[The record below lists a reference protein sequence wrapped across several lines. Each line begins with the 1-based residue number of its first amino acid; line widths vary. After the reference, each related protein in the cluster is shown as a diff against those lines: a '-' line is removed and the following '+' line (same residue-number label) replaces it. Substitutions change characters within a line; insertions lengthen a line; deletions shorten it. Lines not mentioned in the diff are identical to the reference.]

1 MTPVMT
7 AADLEDMPQHQKDAL
22 CAWVISMTKAVF
34 SQPGVEEEYQRW
46 LVGYRARIAN
56 KQERRINP

>member
-1 MTPVMT
+1 MTHVMT

-34 SQPGVEEEYQRW
+34 SQPGVEEEYRRW
-46 LVGYRARIAN
+46 LVEYRAKIAN
-56 KQERRINP
+56 KQERRIEP

>member
-34 SQPGVEEEYQRW
+34 SQPGVEEEYRRW
-46 LVGYRARIAN
+46 LVEYRAKRAN
-56 KQERRINP
+56 KQERRIEP

>member
-46 LVGYRARIAN
+46 LAEYRAKIAN
-56 KQERRINP
+56 KQERRIEP